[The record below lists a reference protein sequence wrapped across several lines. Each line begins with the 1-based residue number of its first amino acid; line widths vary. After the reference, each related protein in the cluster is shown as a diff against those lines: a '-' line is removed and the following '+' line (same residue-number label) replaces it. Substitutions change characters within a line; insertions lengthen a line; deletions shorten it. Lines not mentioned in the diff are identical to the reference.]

1 MIKRH
6 VLVLCCAGAATSAVL
21 QQAVERA
28 CTENGIEVQ
37 VETCGM
43 FDFQQWADRA
53 DVVIST
59 GSPPIVKNKPVVQ
72 ARAFLSG
79 AGQDQML
86 NEVLGLL
93 RAMG

>member
-6 VLVLCCAGAATSAVL
+6 VLVLCCSGAATSTVL
-21 QQAVERA
+21 QQAVEKA
-28 CTENGIEVQ
+28 CIENGIDAEVK
-37 VETCGM
+37 TCGM

-59 GSPPIVKNKPVVQ
+59 GSPPVVKNKPVVQ
-72 ARAFLSG
+72 ARSLSG
-79 AGQDQML
+79 TGQDQML

-93 RAMG
+93 RAMA

>member
-6 VLVLCCAGAATSAVL
+6 VLVLCCTGAAASAVL
-21 QQAVERA
+21 QQAVEKA
-28 CTENGIEVQ
+28 CNENGIDAEVK
-37 VETCGM
+37 TCGM

-59 GSPPIVKNKPVVQ
+59 GSPPVVKNKPVVH
-72 ARAFLSG
+72 ARALSG
-79 AGQDQML
+79 TGRDQML
-86 NEVLGLL
+86 DEVLGLL